1 MMHINHWK
9 KQSCR
14 KQFTWFNDSSAF
26 WMLPRWSKMIQDACS
41 KKSNQDSIWWPRHA
55 KAQQA
60 GKALSLSFL
69 CVSRCILV
77 APSERTKPGNSR
89 CWRNQI
95 LITRLAQKISTN
107 RGNRKGI
114 AYQQKICFR
123 TLGYLPQTPSAM
135 QKRFHRHSKRH
146 WRGWC
151 RYLKTASSV
160 CDKSCNHSQVALTLR
175 VERWSA
181 YLLQVAGPEE
191 SRVQNVVRVSQ
202 SAAIQKPSPVRSA
215 AWFRPNDQSAK
226 GGGHAVHWSHWSKR
240 MISWHIMTID
250 SRSTMSRIQISRV
263 VLAQFK
269 CSYSDTYFLI
279 FLMFFSS
286 TFHRHFI
293 DFKVSSS
300 ARLPSDVPNRK
311 QQLKSWSLRAWS
323 STSCLNPK
331 IPPENSKWR
340 NRKENA
346 HRNWKWGLSRSFKPL
361 QLHGNPT
368 LM

>member
-1 MMHINHWK
+1 MCGRHSWCTSITERSRVVGNN
-9 KQSCR
+9 SL
-14 KQFTWFNDSSAF
+14 DS
-26 WMLPRWSKMIQDACS
+26 MIQVNSECYQDEPGTQEVSAT
-41 KKSNQDSIWWPRHA
+41 KMRVPRNQIRIQFGDLATRRLNR
-55 KAQQA
+55 Q
-60 GKALSLSFL
+60 GKL
-69 CVSRCILV
+69 CLCHFSVYLGVSRRLQRGPNL
-77 APSERTKPGNSR
+77 ATR
-89 CWRNQI
+89 CWRNQL

-107 RGNRKGI
+107 QRNRKGI
-114 AYQQKICFR
+114 AYQQICFR

-160 CDKSCNHSQVALTLR
+160 WQILQSQVALIHLTLR

-215 AWFRPNDQSAK
+215 AWLRPNDQPAK

-250 SRSTMSRIQISRV
+250 SRSTMSTIQISRV

-269 CSYSDTYFLI
+269 FLI
-279 FLMFFSS
+279 VTRIS
-286 TFHRHFI
+286 
-293 DFKVSSS
+293 
-300 ARLPSDVPNRK
+300 
-311 QQLKSWSLRAWS
+311 
-323 STSCLNPK
+323 
-331 IPPENSKWR
+331 
-340 NRKENA
+340 
-346 HRNWKWGLSRSFKPL
+346 
-361 QLHGNPT
+361 
-368 LM
+368 